1 MVEAFGKLF
10 WVRKDNWHRQEVV
23 QGSRMWRVGAGDLKL
38 AKEGWLLAYNFA
50 RLKLPASK
58 PSKGFCVDE
67 SVISS
72 GYALYFLLA
81 GGKPII
87 KRSVTIIKMCS
98 WLLKKKKKSECF

>member
-1 MVEAFGKLF
+1 M
-10 WVRKDNWHRQEVV
+10 
-23 QGSRMWRVGAGDLKL
+23 GSCSGYERTTGTDRRLCRGAGCGVGAGDLKL

-67 SVISS
+67 SVVSS